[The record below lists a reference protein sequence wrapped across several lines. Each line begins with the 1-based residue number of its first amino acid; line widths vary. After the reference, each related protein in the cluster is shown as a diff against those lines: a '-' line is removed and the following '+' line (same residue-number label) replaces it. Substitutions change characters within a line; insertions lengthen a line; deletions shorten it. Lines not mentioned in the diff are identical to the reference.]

1 MIDIE
6 KMKEEIFNDLDE
18 LDKDIDILRANMKK
32 LREDLPGIT
41 YDMDFN
47 SFDDE
52 HDIERGL
59 KHIRLI
65 G

>member
-1 MIDIE
+1 MIDLE

-47 SFDDE
+47 SFYDE

>member
-1 MIDIE
+1 MIDLE
-6 KMKEEIFNDLDE
+6 KMKEEIFTDLDE
-18 LDKDIDILRANMKK
+18 LDKDIDILRTNMKK
-32 LREDLPGIT
+32 LREYLPGLT

-59 KHIRLI
+59 KHIRLF